1 MYFGEIKKCDIANG
15 PGVRVSLFVSGCT
28 HHCKGCFNSQTWDFT
43 FGREYDITTEGEIL
57 KALEPGYIEG
67 LTLLGGEPM
76 EPVNQRELLTL
87 VKKVKKLYP
96 QKNVWCYTGYVLET
110 ELLST
115 SRARCEC
122 TDELLSYIDVL
133 VDGEFVE
140 GLKNISLRFRGSSNQ
155 RLIDMKKTLAA
166 GETVLWTDDPCYEK
180 HEF

>member
-1 MYFGEIKKCDIANG
+1 MYFGEIKKCDIADG

-28 HHCKGCFNSQTWDFT
+28 HHCKGCFNPQTWDFT
-43 FGREYDITTEGEIL
+43 FGREYDITTEREIL
-57 KALEPGYIEG
+57 KALEPDYIEG

-110 ELLST
+110 ELLSA

-140 GLKNISLRFRGSSNQ
+140 DLKNISLRFRGSSNQ